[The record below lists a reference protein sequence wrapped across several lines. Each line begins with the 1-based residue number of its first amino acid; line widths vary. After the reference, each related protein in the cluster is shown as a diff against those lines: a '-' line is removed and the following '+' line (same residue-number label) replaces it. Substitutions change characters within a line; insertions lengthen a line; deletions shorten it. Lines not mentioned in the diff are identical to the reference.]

1 MIPDFSCRLLEPSV
15 ALALFTSLVSFDVL
29 PSRPLIA
36 ATARRF
42 EEPSDIS
49 PAALMAFWLGALSKA
64 PLPTLLADADIHAC
78 WVSWSCEMGHIT
90 SGELA
95 SEPFS
100 DEAAPFLPLPREV
113 WPRILAMLLAAH
125 GPEPEDWP
133 ADQVFRLL
141 RLGTSAESSPPTA
154 PVHRLHGEV
163 FQSLVEVLKGS
174 WKKSRPLSWEDLA
187 EESSVVVAQKVQIDM
202 FATDILML
210 RPDRHPRHPTTIL
223 PIQCC
228 QFRPLAPKW
237 PEKA

>member
-1 MIPDFSCRLLEPSV
+1 
-15 ALALFTSLVSFDVL
+15 
-29 PSRPLIA
+29 
-36 ATARRF
+36 
-42 EEPSDIS
+42 
-49 PAALMAFWLGALSKA
+49 
-64 PLPTLLADADIHAC
+64 LLADADIHA
-78 WVSWSCEMGHIT
+78 SCEMGHIT
-90 SGELA
+90 SGELDTYQPLL
-95 SEPFS
+95 SFPFH
-100 DEAAPFLPLPREV
+100 E
-113 WPRILAMLLAAH
+113 RILAMLLAAH

-223 PIQCC
+223 PI
-228 QFRPLAPKW
+228 
-237 PEKA
+237 